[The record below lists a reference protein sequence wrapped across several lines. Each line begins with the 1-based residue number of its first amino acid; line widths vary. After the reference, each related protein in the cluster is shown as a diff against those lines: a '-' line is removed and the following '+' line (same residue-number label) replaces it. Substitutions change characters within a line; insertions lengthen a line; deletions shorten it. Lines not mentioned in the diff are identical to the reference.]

1 MTTKRVTITL
11 VPECRADVPENI
23 CDCMEENLAEHASHE
38 FSDDFDP
45 EWFDKTYMHEPPVG
59 SVTSWWT
66 QRPEPLEVA
75 EDRCDAVMHDPRS
88 TAQQKLAAVS
98 ALFRRGYQN
107 PADAESAIAAWR
119 ATHAPELTPSHEP
132 PSA

>member
-66 QRPEPLEVA
+66 QRRNRSKWPKTGVTQSCTTPG
-75 EDRCDAVMHDPRS
+75 PRRS
-88 TAQQKLAAVS
+88 RNS
-98 ALFRRGYQN
+98 
-107 PADAESAIAAWR
+107 
-119 ATHAPELTPSHEP
+119 P
-132 PSA
+132 PSARCFAVAIRTPPMPSRLSRHGAPRTHRN